1 MDNIYLSLLEN
12 QSNISS
18 PVLAT
23 VVRTRGSAPQVPG
36 SSALFDAKGLV
47 AGTIGGGAVEKKI
60 QEISAGRFRSG
71 QSGFFHFNLANDIS
85 RKEDAICGGQI
96 TILVDANPMRHSA
109 VFNQIRDSL
118 SVKEPG
124 ILMTLIQN
132 AKEKDAI
139 VERFWATSP
148 DALKLPQTIQRK
160 AEKVV
165 KEMLLTGDPAG
176 YCEIDATQET
186 GSPSYLFFE
195 SVYPPVRLVIA
206 GAGHIGKA
214 LAHLGKLLGFEVI
227 VIDDRSEYANPRNI
241 PDASQIIAD
250 EVGMV
255 MRGLQKNASTF
266 IVIVTRGHKDDAEAL
281 KACIGG
287 NPGYLGMIGSRK
299 KIEAMR
305 EEFLRNGW
313 ATAEQWDAVH
323 MPIGLKINART
334 VEEIAISIAAQLI
347 EVKNKTKD
355 KLKGCPT

>member
-1 MDNIYLSLLEN
+1 MDSIYLSLLEN
-12 QSNISS
+12 QSNILH

-36 SSALFDAKGLV
+36 SSALFDDKGLV

-60 QEISAGRFRSG
+60 QEISADRFRSG
-71 QSGFFHFNLANDIS
+71 HSGFFNFNLANDIS
-85 RKEDAICGGQI
+85 KKEDAICGGQI
-96 TILVDANPMRHSA
+96 TILVDAEPLKHVS

-139 VERFWATSP
+139 IERFWATR
-148 DALKLPQTIQRK
+148 AEAVKLPETIQQK
-160 AEKVV
+160 GELVV
-165 KEMLLTGDPAG
+165 KEMLLMGDPAG
-176 YCEIDATQET
+176 YCELDATQET

-195 SVYPPVRLVIA
+195 SIYPPVRLVIA

-227 VIDDRSEYANPRNI
+227 VVDDRNEYANPRNI

-250 EVGMV
+250 EVGLV
-255 MRGLQKNASTF
+255 LKGLQKNTNTF

-281 KACIGG
+281 KACIAG
-287 NPGYLGMIGSRK
+287 NAGYLGMIGSRK
-299 KIEAMR
+299 KISAMR
-305 EEFLRNGW
+305 EEFLKNGW

-323 MPIGLKINART
+323 MPIGLGINART